1 MLFSALRSDPFKRS
15 ILNAWCEYRLQI
27 SFLRVG
33 DFEDNH
39 LVVDSL
45 LIAAAQATA
54 ADSGLRW

>member
-1 MLFSALRSDPFKRS
+1 MLFSALRRDPVKRS
-15 ILNAWCEYRLQI
+15 ILNSWCKYSLQI